1 MSNIRLRDLMEK
13 KVLVVDD
20 EERVVQSIAGVLEDE
35 GFRIAK
41 AKSGEEAIKVFQ
53 EEGPDVTLLDIWM
66 PGMDGIEVLKRLK
79 WIAPECQVIMISGHA
94 TISTAM
100 TAVKLGAFD
109 FIEKPLSLDL
119 LLMTVRRALDQRKV
133 LQTGRQPR
141 EVPPG
146 ESPFQSPSFE
156 SREEASLSREASERK
171 ETSVLLQRTIKKS
184 VVLYGTGLHS
194 GMKTGLL
201 FQPLPPNSG
210 ILFGS
215 VSSDEV
221 VPAHLD
227 FVQTT
232 EFATSLKKGRAIA
245 KTVEHLMAV
254 LHAYHITNLM
264 IKMIEEIPIMDG
276 SALEFCKVV
285 EEAGIEEQ
293 EEKINELIIDRKM
306 EIVDKN
312 KSLIIEPADTFS
324 IHFFLDYP
332 PPIGQQT
339 LDFVLESEEAFKDQI
354 APARTFG
361 FVKDIEMLNR
371 MGLAGGGRLHNI
383 ILVDDEKI
391 VNTELRFR
399 DEFVRHKILDLIG
412 DFYLLNRPIRGK
424 VSAHL
429 TGHTENIALMKKIQE
444 ATRQKER
451 GEITLFFGGRNGT
464 RRTAPNERILRYARG
479 SSSRKVFRTDGRT
492 NQKDS

>member
-1 MSNIRLRDLMEK
+1 MDK

-35 GFRIAK
+35 GFQVAS
-41 AKSGEEAIKVFQ
+41 AKSGEEAIGIFQ
-53 EEGPDVTLLDIWM
+53 QEKPDVTLVDIWM
-66 PGMDGIEVLKRLK
+66 PGMDGMEVLKRLK
-79 WIAPECQVIMISGHA
+79 GISPDCQVIMISGHA

-119 LLMTVRRALDQRKV
+119 LLQTIHRALDQQKEWV
-133 LQTGRQPR
+133 TLHPV
-141 EVPPG
+141 E
-146 ESPFQSPSFE
+146 ESPLPKAILPKETVEEMTHRGVAPFRE
-156 SREEASLSREASERK
+156 STFLSGEASKGKGIS
-171 ETSVLLQRTIKKS
+171 LLPQRTIKKS

-210 ILFGS
+210 IVFGS

-276 SALEFCKVV
+276 SALEFCKVL

-293 EEKINELIIDRKM
+293 EERVDELIIDRRL
-306 EIVDKN
+306 EVTYKN
-312 KSLIIEPADTFS
+312 KSLVIEPAEVFS
-324 IHFFLDYP
+324 IRYFLDYP
-332 PPIGQQT
+332 SPIGKQS
-339 LDFVLESEEAFKDQI
+339 LEFILENEETFRSQI

-361 FVKDIEMLNR
+361 FVKDVEMLEK
-371 MGLAGGGRLHNI
+371 MGLGGGGRLHNF
-383 ILVDDEKI
+383 ILLDDEKV
-391 VNTELRFR
+391 VNTELRFP
-399 DEFVRHKILDLIG
+399 DEFVRHKILDLVG
-412 DFYLLNRPIRGK
+412 DFYLLNRPVRGK
-424 VSAHL
+424 VTAQF
-429 TGHTENIALMKKIQE
+429 TGHSENIALLKKIQDE
-444 ATRQKER
+444 ERKKEHQ
-451 GEITLFFGGRNGT
+451 ES
-464 RRTAPNERILRYARG
+464 AR
-479 SSSRKVFRTDGRT
+479 S
-492 NQKDS
+492 